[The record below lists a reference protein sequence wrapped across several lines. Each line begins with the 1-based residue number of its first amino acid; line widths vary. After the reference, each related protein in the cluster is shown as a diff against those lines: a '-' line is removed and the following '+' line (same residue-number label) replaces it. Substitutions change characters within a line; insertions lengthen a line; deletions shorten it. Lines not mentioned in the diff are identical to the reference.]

1 MPGGGAL
8 ETRLPGPSGPPTVT
22 AAPGLGCELASG
34 LMVTRLYADLKSL
47 CLWMKQHLHGV
58 TSAVLQEEG
67 IRSEV
72 GWGEGRKVRQALG
85 PWKEV
90 QERVQEGPRP
100 PGLWLQPS
108 LSACWPWCHHVTL
121 PPPQEQGPRTP
132 VWTLACMVG
141 PGPGPAASRHHPPAE
156 ASRPSR
162 APSRVAAP
170 WLDVRPD

>member
-1 MPGGGAL
+1 MARSPAGHAHPSLPLLGLRPCWSPCVDSHHWKAG
-8 ETRLPGPSGPPTVT
+8 PGPSVMDGSCRGLQSGRARGGAGRLSTGSSPRRKFANYALVRRSARAPGVRDGRPMCPAVGPWRRACLGPVGPPTVT

-85 PWKEV
+85 P
-90 QERVQEGPRP
+90 
-100 PGLWLQPS
+100 
-108 LSACWPWCHHVTL
+108 
-121 PPPQEQGPRTP
+121 
-132 VWTLACMVG
+132 
-141 PGPGPAASRHHPPAE
+141 
-156 ASRPSR
+156 
-162 APSRVAAP
+162 
-170 WLDVRPD
+170 